1 MGSVADMVMLSDR
14 AAQSCLSEARRT
26 GDSQLPVEVVDVFM
40 PWRRRYLGIHASRS
54 II

>member
-26 GDSQLPVEVVDVFM
+26 GGSQLEVVDVFI
-40 PWRRRYLGIHASRS
+40 PWRPRYLGSHASRS